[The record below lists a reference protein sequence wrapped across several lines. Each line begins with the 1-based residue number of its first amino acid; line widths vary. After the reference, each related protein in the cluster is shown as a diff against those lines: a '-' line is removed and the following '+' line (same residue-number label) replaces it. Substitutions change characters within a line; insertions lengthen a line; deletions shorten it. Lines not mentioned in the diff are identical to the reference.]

1 MLSNLLFL
9 IKLIRVL
16 KKYNV
21 LILINKNIRFKF
33 LFIFF
38 TNLISIGV
46 SYDRNHKN
54 KSDGLRIAQA
64 LNELGP
70 SFVKLGQ
77 LISTRPDI
85 VGNTIAEDL
94 SLLRDNLPPFSR
106 KTAIEIIEDEF
117 GTNIDNIFSQFSEP
131 IAAASI
137 AQVHFAKIKS
147 SNTEIDVAVKVLRP
161 EIEKIINQEMERL
174 EWLTTFMEN
183 FTEFQR
189 LRPNSIIK
197 KAKEVIKFEL
207 DLRYEAAAA
216 SELSENTNMDESF
229 YVPTVYW
236 DKVTQK
242 ILTMEKIIG
251 VPADKIDELNE
262 KKVNK
267 KQAAENLIINF
278 LRQSIRDGYFHAD
291 LHQGNLFLNPKGKLL
306 AVDFGIMGRLDK
318 KNRSYLAEIIYG
330 FIKQDYLHIAKIHQE
345 AGLIDK
351 NQSIEDFSQAL
362 RSIGEPIIN
371 QKAKNISMGNVLL
384 QLFDITKQFNMFLQP
399 QLLLLQK
406 TMITVEGVARKL
418 DPDINFWEVSKP
430 EIETWLKDE
439 LGIKNRLQQT
449 QQALQSIAR
458 KVPDIPDFI
467 SRADQAFDLIV
478 KNEEDKTPK
487 NRDSSSYVI
496 GGVALVVGIMLTF
509 VFI

>member
-1 MLSNLLFL
+1 
-9 IKLIRVL
+9 
-16 KKYNV
+16 
-21 LILINKNIRFKF
+21 
-33 LFIFF
+33 
-38 TNLISIGV
+38 
-46 SYDRNHKN
+46 
-54 KSDGLRIAQA
+54 
-64 LNELGP
+64 
-70 SFVKLGQ
+70 
-77 LISTRPDI
+77 
-85 VGNTIAEDL
+85 
-94 SLLRDNLPPFSR
+94 
-106 KTAIEIIEDEF
+106 
-117 GTNIDNIFSQFSEP
+117 
-131 IAAASI
+131 
-137 AQVHFAKIKS
+137 
-147 SNTEIDVAVKVLRP
+147 
-161 EIEKIINQEMERL
+161 
-174 EWLTTFMEN
+174 
-183 FTEFQR
+183 
-189 LRPNSIIK
+189 
-197 KAKEVIKFEL
+197 
-207 DLRYEAAAA
+207 
-216 SELSENTNMDESF
+216 MDESF
-229 YVPTVYW
+229 YVPKVYW

-267 KQAAENLIINF
+267 KRAAENLIVNF

-439 LGIKNRLQQT
+439 L
-449 QQALQSIAR
+449 
-458 KVPDIPDFI
+458 
-467 SRADQAFDLIV
+467 
-478 KNEEDKTPK
+478 
-487 NRDSSSYVI
+487 
-496 GGVALVVGIMLTF
+496 
-509 VFI
+509 